1 MVFSN
6 FFENLK
12 NEAYQVF
19 DLWPQKGQ
27 KFSLKKEAFGTLDFM
42 LIAALNEFKILS
54 GLP

>member
-27 KFSLKKEAFGTLDFM
+27 KFSRKKETFDTPL
-42 LIAALNEFKILS
+42 LLSLRCLNELKNH
-54 GLP
+54 